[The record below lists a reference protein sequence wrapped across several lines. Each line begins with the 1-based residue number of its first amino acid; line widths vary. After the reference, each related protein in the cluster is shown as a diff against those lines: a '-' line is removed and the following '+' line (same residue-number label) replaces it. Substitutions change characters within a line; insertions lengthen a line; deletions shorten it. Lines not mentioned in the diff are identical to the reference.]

1 MLHMSLFA
9 NKIASAKSA
18 AMPARLGG
26 RRAIPLTLMA
36 AGILA
41 ALPALAG
48 ETYRLVPEDR
58 IALRVVEWR
67 SGEGEFKDWTVLN
80 GTFLVNDSGAV
91 SIPLVGDVDAAGLTT
106 KDLADR
112 IADLLQQRAGMAN
125 KLFTAVEISQYGPIY
140 VVGGVDKPGQY
151 PFNPDLTVMK
161 AISLAGGFQRDDNIR
176 ARFERDRIQA
186 AGTFGDAKLDHNG
199 LLMRQARL
207 RAELEGKDTFDTPE
221 TLANVSGTDALHA
234 EELNLMKA
242 RRVDLE
248 SKLAA
253 AKDLDE
259 LYTNQIQTLQSKIE
273 AQQRQIALVQK
284 ERATVSSL
292 VDKGLSLSSR
302 RFALDRDESDVENK
316 LLDIE
321 FQLSRARQSL
331 EENKRD
337 SAEVVNTMNSE
348 IQTELNTVV
357 REIAKA
363 DLQMR
368 VARLL
373 IDETDQASQKQLLE
387 EQQSSENPIKLV
399 IVRRNANGQTER
411 IEATADTPVKPRD
424 LIEVDAGPSTGGD
437 EVGMAPPET
446 GDRLA
451 ASDIAGK

>member
-1 MLHMSLFA
+1 MLHVSLFA
-9 NKIASAKSA
+9 KKVASAKSA
-18 AMPARLGG
+18 ARPRRLRRG
-26 RRAIPLTLMA
+26 RVIPLALMT
-36 AGILA
+36 AGVLA
-41 ALPALAG
+41 ALPAFAG

-80 GTFLVNDSGAV
+80 GTFLINDAGAV
-91 SIPLVGDVDAAGLTT
+91 SIPLVGNVDAAGLST

-125 KLFTAVEISQYGPIY
+125 KLFTAVEIAQYGPIY

-161 AISLAGGFQRDDNIR
+161 AISLAGGFQKDDNIR
-176 ARFERDRIQA
+176 SRFDRDRIQA
-186 AGTFGDAKLDHNG
+186 AGQFGDAKLDHNG

-207 RAELEGKDTFDTPE
+207 RAELEGKENFDIPE
-221 TLANVSGTDALHA
+221 SLAKVSGTEALHV

-242 RRVDLE
+242 RRVDRE

-259 LYTNQIQTLQSKIE
+259 LYTSQIQTLQNKIE

-363 DLQMR
+363 ELQMR
-368 VARLL
+368 VSRLL

-387 EQQSSENPIKLV
+387 EQENSENPMKLV
-399 IVRRNANGQTER
+399 IVRRNENGQTQR
-411 IEATADTPVKPRD
+411 IEATADTPIKPRD
-424 LIEVDAGPSTGGD
+424 LIEVAPSVGGD
-437 EVGMAPPET
+437 ELGMAPPQT
-446 GDRLA
+446 GDHVA
-451 ASDIAGK
+451 ASDIDGRN